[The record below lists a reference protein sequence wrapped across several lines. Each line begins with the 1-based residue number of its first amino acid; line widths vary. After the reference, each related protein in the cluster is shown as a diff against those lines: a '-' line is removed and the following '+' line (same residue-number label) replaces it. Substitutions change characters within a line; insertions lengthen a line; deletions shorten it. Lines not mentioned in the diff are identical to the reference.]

1 MVFFSLEMQ
10 RRLVQTKV
18 YYKLSYSVWKETS
31 HKRLTNFFFKSSSCK
46 KGFLGY
52 VYHWYNLLRWIL
64 FVPCDNWKTLF
75 FYTNLLLPIVL
86 VNRYVAVSIE
96 TSVLKEV
103 RILYRYLHNNIKML
117 LILKVHNK
125 AFMS

>member
-1 MVFFSLEMQ
+1 M
-10 RRLVQTKV
+10 
-18 YYKLSYSVWKETS
+18 
-31 HKRLTNFFFKSSSCK
+31 
-46 KGFLGY
+46 
-52 VYHWYNLLRWIL
+52 
-64 FVPCDNWKTLF
+64 F